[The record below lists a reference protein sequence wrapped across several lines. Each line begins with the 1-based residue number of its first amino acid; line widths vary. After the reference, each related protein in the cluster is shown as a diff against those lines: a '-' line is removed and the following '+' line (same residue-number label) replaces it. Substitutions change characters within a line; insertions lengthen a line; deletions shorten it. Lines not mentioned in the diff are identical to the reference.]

1 VKGREL
7 IYREK
12 GQHRQRDIMQVKL
25 KLRPGDRGTK
35 KLTARY
41 RDKLVAVRYRYDRAK
56 GKRYTTVELIV
67 EEAPWIRRPKPGSDV
82 FIRIGWDQKDLK
94 NRIKQAGGDYYSN
107 RKLWKLPYET
117 AKNLGIAKLI
127 VKNA

>member
-1 VKGREL
+1 VKAREL
-7 IYREK
+7 VYKVQE
-12 GQHRQRDIMQVKL
+12 QHRQRDIMQVKL

-35 KLTARY
+35 KLTRRY
-41 RDKLVAVRYRYDRAK
+41 RDKLVAVRYRYDSAK

-67 EEAPWIRRPKPGSDV
+67 EETPWIGRSKPGSDV
-82 FIRIGWDQKDLK
+82 FVRVAWDQKDLK

-117 AKNLGIAKLI
+117 AKKLGIAKLI

>member
-1 VKGREL
+1 MEV
-7 IYREK
+7 
-12 GQHRQRDIMQVKL
+12 RQ
-25 KLRPGDRGTK
+25 KLRPGSKGTK

-41 RDKLVAVRYRYDRAK
+41 RDKLVAVRYRYDSFK

-67 EEAPWIRRPKPGSDV
+67 DEAPWIKRPKTGSDV
-82 FIRIGWDQKDLK
+82 FIRVGWDQKDLK
-94 NRIKQAGGDYYSN
+94 NRIKKAGGDYYSN

-117 AKNLGIAKLI
+117 AKNMGITKLI

>member
-1 VKGREL
+1 MV
-7 IYREK
+7 YREK

-35 KLTARY
+35 KLTKRY
-41 RDKLVAVRYRYDRAK
+41 RDKLVAVRYRYDRVK

-67 EEAPWIRRPKPGSDV
+67 EEAPWIRRPKTGSDV
-82 FIRIGWDQKDLK
+82 FIRVGWDEKDLK
-94 NRIKQAGGDYYSN
+94 NRIEEAGGEWYSN
-107 RKLWKLPYET
+107 RQLWKLPFEK
-117 AKNLGIAKLI
+117 AKNMGITKLI